1 MITEVIKFLDK
12 KKNIIII
19 AGANIGQ
26 EVKFFSK
33 LNCELH
39 LIKPHPVIFQKLV
52 STNFSTTNC
61 TLFFYNIA
69 LSNKNK
75 FRNLYYKNDKN
86 QINGGA
92 ALIKKINSNTELHD
106 KVETVSASDFITT
119 LNKNIDLLY
128 MDIEGSE
135 YKVLNNLIYN
145 KKIHNILNIFFE
157 SHERKLRIV
166 DKILYLLAKYIALYK
181 LKFFFNIRKVEQN
194 HYMLNRK

>member
-1 MITEVIKFLDK
+1 MIRL
-12 KKNIIII
+12 
-19 AGANIGQ
+19 
-26 EVKFFSK
+26 K
-33 LNCELH
+33 L
-39 LIKPHPVIFQKLV
+39 LV
-52 STNFSTTNC
+52 P
-61 TLFFYNIA
+61 
-69 LSNKNK
+69 
-75 FRNLYYKNDKN
+75 
-86 QINGGA
+86 
-92 ALIKKINSNTELHD
+92 
-106 KVETVSASDFITT
+106 DFITT

>member
-39 LIKPHPVIFQKLV
+39 LIEPHPVIFQKLV
-52 STNFSTTNC
+52 STNFSTTNS

-75 FRNLYYKNDKN
+75 FQNLYYKNDKN

-92 ALIKKINSNTELHD
+92 ALIKKINSNTELYD
-106 KVETVSASDFITT
+106 KVETVSASDFIAR

-128 MDIEGSE
+128 IDIEASE
-135 YKVLNNLIYN
+135 YDVLNSLIYN
-145 KKIHNILNIFFE
+145 KKIHNISNIFFE

-166 DKILYLLAKYIALYK
+166 DKIFYLLKKYRALYK
-181 LKFFFNIRKVEQN
+181 LKFFFNIRKFDQC
-194 HYMLNRK
+194 HYMLNKK